1 MSLMFWIS
9 LWTRMDSL
17 RPSSIFVFSQLPGDP
32 VREQVTLSFRVA
44 ENSSFN
50 RTHLFAL
57 IQSKGGAGRFCFW
70 AEYVCYSL
78 SHVWLFVTLWTVAHP
93 APLSMGFSRQEY
105 WSGLPF
111 LSPGALPM
119 TYGERDP
126 PTHLGGRDTHTE
138 RHTQRL
144 NIDTQH

>member
-9 LWTRMDSL
+9 LWTRMDSV

-50 RTHLFAL
+50 RTHVFAL

-70 AEYVCYSL
+70 AEYVCYWL
-78 SHVWLFVTLWTVAHP
+78 SHVWLFVTLWIVAHP

-105 WSGLPF
+105 WSGLPV
-111 LSPGALPM
+111 LSPGALPNP
-119 TYGERDP
+119 GIEPWSPKLQAVSLRSEP
-126 PTHLGGRDTHTE
+126 PGKPNV
-138 RHTQRL
+138 RL
-144 NIDTQH
+144 R

>member
-111 LSPGALPM
+111 HSPGALPNP
-119 TYGERDP
+119 GIEPWSPKLQAVSLQSEP
-126 PTHLGGRDTHTE
+126 PGKPNV
-138 RHTQRL
+138 RL
-144 NIDTQH
+144 R